1 MYVEKTT
8 AEERRIIDS
17 SVEGLITQFDTCQR
31 LLQDITETCFEFKNG
46 EAVKCAIRPDLFYD
60 RLWIIADLMF
70 NTLLQYRLMMGEGEY
85 GAVKTHLEGVDTA
98 RKAIAE
104 EEEWKQKHWRKL
116 ETRIGK

>member
-17 SVEGLITQFDTCQR
+17 TVEGLITQFGTCQR

-46 EAVKCAIRPDLFYD
+46 EAVKCAISPSLFYD

-85 GAVKTHLEGVDTA
+85 GAVKTYLEGVDTA

-104 EEEWKQKHWRKL
+104 EEEWEQKHGRGL
-116 ETRIGK
+116 GARFGK